1 MLRLELKEKASGFRQ
16 KFGYAETDPIYL
28 KSFLLKNNVIT
39 VFSDLGE
46 GLSGM
51 ALKVQEDRFM
61 LVNHGQ
67 SLGRQHFTIAHEL
80 YHLFVQENFVS
91 RKCVTGLF
99 SNQKDLEEKKADLFA
114 ANLLLPETGMLNLI
128 PIAERSGKISEQT
141 IFKIQQ
147 YYSVSVKAVI
157 FRLFAMGLVDKSYFN
172 AFSCGLEVVGN
183 WISFIP
189 ENKNMAS
196 RFAWIVLLFRSSS
209 KTMSNIKTLPSYSS
223 FNKDILSALN
233 KWISTSASN
242 NIFGCN
248 ALFSPIISS
257 LQRVDIDRV

>member
-1 MLRLELKEKASGFRQ
+1 MKKDDLLRLELKEKASGFRQ

-157 FRLFAMGLVDKSYFN
+157 FRLFAMGLVDKSYFD
-172 AFSCGLEVVGN
+172 AFSGGLSSRANRLGYDGRLFFKGNENLVVGDY
-183 WISFIP
+183 
-189 ENKNMAS
+189 A
-196 RFAWIVLLFRSSS
+196 VLANQLYGER
-209 KTMSNIKTLPSYSS
+209 KMSESLYFEFLNSVNIDP
-223 FNKDILSALN
+223 
-233 KWISTSASN
+233 
-242 NIFGCN
+242 
-248 ALFSPIISS
+248 
-257 LQRVDIDRV
+257 LQTADNGEE

>member
-1 MLRLELKEKASGFRQ
+1 MKKDDLLRLELKEKASGFRQ

-28 KSFLLKNNVIT
+28 KSLLLKNNVIT

-172 AFSCGLEVVGN
+172 AFSGGLSFRANRLGYDGRLFFKGNENLMVGDY
-183 WISFIP
+183 
-189 ENKNMAS
+189 A
-196 RFAWIVLLFRSSS
+196 VLANQLYGEG
-209 KTMSNIKTLPSYSS
+209 KMSESLYFEFLNSVNIDP
-223 FNKDILSALN
+223 
-233 KWISTSASN
+233 
-242 NIFGCN
+242 
-248 ALFSPIISS
+248 
-257 LQRVDIDRV
+257 LQTADNGGE